1 MEGYEG
7 GTAVSPVPLLLP
19 IRVDFE
25 WVVKTYPF
33 RLRGFTPPG
42 ELCRTSSTA
51 ILRPPDNYPG
61 QPGPQSAGW
70 GRQGGRGLDGRH
82 GQKARRDFSGQIS
95 TQVGSDEREQVV
107 QAVTGLV
114 AQLESATYALRRVL
128 SLVGRRAQVQ
138 VNLTPREMQTL
149 GQLVFLRSN
158 GEIAREFGVSE
169 NTVKF
174 HMKNVFRKLG
184 VRNRGQATM
193 IAQGM
198 VLDLTR
204 SRNESEGLSPP
215 RVAQHAS
222 PGASLR
228 QPLGHVALPSRRQ
241 R

>member
-1 MEGYEG
+1 M
-7 GTAVSPVPLLLP
+7 
-19 IRVDFE
+19 
-25 WVVKTYPF
+25 
-33 RLRGFTPPG
+33 
-42 ELCRTSSTA
+42 
-51 ILRPPDNYPG
+51 PDVNHCHTQNPNNYPG
-61 QPGPQSAGW
+61 QPRAAVGGW
-70 GRQGGRGLDGRH
+70 GRQGGWGLNGRH
-82 GQKARRDFSGQIS
+82 GQRARRNFNGEIS
-95 TQVGSDEREQVV
+95 SQVGSDEREQLV

-138 VNLTPREMQTL
+138 VSLTPREMETL

-198 VLDLTR
+198 MLDLTR
-204 SRNESEGLSPP
+204 SRNESEGLSSP

-222 PGASLR
+222 PGASFR
-228 QPLGHVALPSRRQ
+228 QPPGPVALLSRRQ

>member
-1 MEGYEG
+1 M
-7 GTAVSPVPLLLP
+7 SPVPLLLP

-51 ILRPPDNYPG
+51 ILRTPDIYPG
-61 QPGPQSAGW
+61 QSWAAVGGVGQA
-70 GRQGGRGLDGRH
+70 RGRGLNGRH
-82 GQKARRDFSGQIS
+82 GQGARRNFTREIRA
-95 TQVGSDEREQVV
+95 QVGSDEREQLV

-128 SLVGRRAQVQ
+128 SLVGRRTQIQVS
-138 VNLTPREMQTL
+138 LTPREMETL

-204 SRNESEGLSPP
+204 SRNESEGLSSPQ
-215 RVAQHAS
+215 VAQHAS

-228 QPLGHVALPSRRQ
+228 QPPGHVALPSRRQ

>member
-1 MEGYEG
+1 M
-7 GTAVSPVPLLLP
+7 
-19 IRVDFE
+19 
-25 WVVKTYPF
+25 
-33 RLRGFTPPG
+33 
-42 ELCRTSSTA
+42 
-51 ILRPPDNYPG
+51 N
-61 QPGPQSAGW
+61 
-70 GRQGGRGLDGRH
+70 GRH
-82 GQKARRDFSGQIS
+82 GQRARRNFNGEIS
-95 TQVGSDEREQVV
+95 TQVGSDEREQLV

-114 AQLESATYALRRVL
+114 AQLESATDALRRVL

-138 VNLTPREMQTL
+138 VSLTPREMETL

-198 VLDLTR
+198 VLDLAR
-204 SRNESEGLSPP
+204 SRSGSEGLSSP

-222 PGASLR
+222 PGAAFR
-228 QPLGHVALPSRRQ
+228 QPVGHIALPSRRQ

>member
-1 MEGYEG
+1 M
-7 GTAVSPVPLLLP
+7 
-19 IRVDFE
+19 
-25 WVVKTYPF
+25 
-33 RLRGFTPPG
+33 
-42 ELCRTSSTA
+42 
-51 ILRPPDNYPG
+51 N
-61 QPGPQSAGW
+61 
-70 GRQGGRGLDGRH
+70 GRH
-82 GQKARRDFSGQIS
+82 GQGARRNFNREIRA
-95 TQVGSDEREQVV
+95 QVGSDEREQLV

-128 SLVGRRAQVQ
+128 SLVGRRTQIQVS
-138 VNLTPREMQTL
+138 LTPREMETL

-204 SRNESEGLSPP
+204 SRNESEGLSSPQ
-215 RVAQHAS
+215 VAQHAS

-228 QPLGHVALPSRRQ
+228 QPPGHVALPSRRQ